1 MKLTLPFPPSV
12 NTMYRNVAGRGRVT
26 SGAYQRWKDA
36 ADGALWTQSRKPIIG
51 PVSITITLQDK
62 GRFDVDNRTKA
73 AIDFLV
79 RHGIIPDDDRTVV
92 RRVVAQVGDVQ
103 GCEIEIEPA

>member
-1 MKLTLPFPPSV
+1 MKLTLPFPPTTNHLYS
-12 NTMYRNVAGRGRVT
+12 NIPGRGRVV
-26 SGAYQRWKDA
+26 SAKYKAWKDA
-36 ADGALWTQSRKPIIG
+36 ADGALWTQSRKPIVG